1 MSFKVN
7 LMKNLISACLLMG
20 ALACHSAATWAAPAA
35 KSNGPSARAAAKLKT
50 SPRTQW
56 LAHYLPNDRYK
67 IAGNIWKFVSTN
79 LDTYYH
85 LPNSPNMMR
94 QPNDNVIGFASA
106 ADAEEAGYKPDP
118 SDGTR
123 QTVIRQLQQNTESA
137 EEEAVANG
145 RGGNGIG
152 GVKSTGI
159 VVLADG
165 VSTMTMPPGWRRI
178 ISQKQNGAEQSTF
191 DLMAYPGSESVA
203 IVFTMEFPKINVG
216 AELSSKNV
224 ITNARRFGD
233 MVNSNGQIS
242 NSGNGTSGDWVSKA
256 KIART
261 RWGGLTG
268 VAIEPPPEL
277 RKLGSTSNM
286 IMVGRGTKLYAF
298 MMIGKGKPPAN
309 TTTLLKSFKAR

>member
-1 MSFKVN
+1 
-7 LMKNLISACLLMG
+7 MKNLISACLVMSV
-20 ALACHSAATWAAPAA
+20 LACSAAATWAAPAA

-50 SPRTQW
+50 NPRTQW

-67 IAGNIWKFVSTN
+67 IAGNIWKYVSTN

-85 LPNSPNMMR
+85 LPSSPNMMR

-106 ADAEEAGYKPDP
+106 AAAEEAGYKPDS

-123 QTVIRQLQQNTESA
+123 QTVMRQLQERTESA
-137 EEEAVANG
+137 EEDSVANG

-178 ISQKQNGAEQSTF
+178 ISQKQGGADQSTF

-242 NSGNGTSGDWVSKA
+242 NSAGGTSGDWISKA

-268 VAIEPPPEL
+268 VAIEPPPQL
-277 RKLGSTSNM
+277 RKMGSASNM
-286 IMVGRGTKLYAF
+286 IMVGRGTKLYVF